1 MSSTPSLSSS
11 FVWLFAV
18 FFFFLVLYQI
28 LVGTRALREGM
39 DDASGSS
46 DSTGGSS
53 SDSSSN
59 DPLVLSKENT
69 ADIQSLKGRVD
80 TLEGYIPSLKTLSS
94 DVDDLKQK
102 VAGLMQQQQAVA
114 DNMSDNTPTDST
126 MPPSPSS

>member
-28 LVGTRALREGM
+28 LVGTQALREGM

-46 DSTGGSS
+46 D
-53 SDSSSN
+53 SN